1 MAAHS
6 LIKGLIVGSGLL
18 AAAVQASSGDHRLN
32 ARDNGGYRPEP
43 QGHFVCVEQHKIVKV
58 TVGEPGGECT
68 MTTTYPGT
76 SVGYPPGT
84 TLTPTPTSTPPPAFS
99 CDEGGYLIQGTVLY
113 RLNLETGDNPAINEN
128 VGPGG
133 NINAIGYNILDNYL
147 YGFVAVSGGRWQLI
161 QIDAEGGHQLL
172 PLTVDRF
179 YSTGDI
185 DANGQLWIG
194 ASGTTAWAQIDLDPD
209 SARYGQLVD
218 SGTMKVPGNFVADWV
233 FLENGGPYLYSIAW
247 STTARLVRWSIEDR
261 RLLLCRIRHR
271 SRQGKVPR
279 PASYIVS
286 PRFKRPI
293 PARLPSISPSVVP
306 AAHCLSSLIC
316 PSLCCLP
323 TGPQPLLLLSSR
335 RPPPWVAL
343 RSAAPF
349 SATSSCTRLRPSLGR
364 PYHQTH
370 PPPPPPPPPLPPSHV
385 RQGETGGCH
394 RE

>member
-68 MTTTYPGT
+68 MTTAYPGT

-99 CDEGGYLIQGTVLY
+99 CDEGGYLVQGTVLY
-113 RLNLETGDNPAINEN
+113 RLNLETGDNPAVNEN

-247 STTARLVRWSIEDR
+247 STTARLVRWSIERKEWTEVRDYGNVTPAAPQFGA
-261 RLLLCRIRHR
+261 LYAVGDEMWG
-271 SRQGKVPR
+271 SDNASGKIIAFPVLDDN
-279 PASYIVS
+279 A
-286 PRFKRPI
+286 
-293 PARLPSISPSVVP
+293 PARDISAGPPSNSNDG
-306 AAHCLSSLIC
+306 ARCF
-316 PSLCCLP
+316 
-323 TGPQPLLLLSSR
+323 
-335 RPPPWVAL
+335 
-343 RSAAPF
+343 AAP
-349 SATSSCTRLRPSLGR
+349 APSNR
-364 PYHQTH
+364 
-370 PPPPPPPPPLPPSHV
+370 
-385 RQGETGGCH
+385 
-394 RE
+394 

>member
-76 SVGYPPGT
+76 SVGYPRGLP
-84 TLTPTPTSTPPPAFS
+84 LPRRQPQRRRRPSHAM
-99 CDEGGYLIQGTVLY
+99 
-113 RLNLETGDNPAINEN
+113 RTGDNPAVNEN

-247 STTARLVRWSIEDR
+247 STTARLVRWSIERKEWTEVRDYGNVTPAAPQFGA
-261 RLLLCRIRHR
+261 LYAVGDEMWG
-271 SRQGKVPR
+271 SDNASGKIIAFPVLDDN
-279 PASYIVS
+279 A
-286 PRFKRPI
+286 
-293 PARLPSISPSVVP
+293 PARDISAGPPSNSNDG
-306 AAHCLSSLIC
+306 ARCL
-316 PSLCCLP
+316 
-323 TGPQPLLLLSSR
+323 
-335 RPPPWVAL
+335 
-343 RSAAPF
+343 AAP
-349 SATSSCTRLRPSLGR
+349 APSNR
-364 PYHQTH
+364 
-370 PPPPPPPPPLPPSHV
+370 
-385 RQGETGGCH
+385 
-394 RE
+394 